1 MKEVSVKRGHDDREP
16 EPQHSATVVH
26 FENRV
31 WIIGHSVL
39 IPFCGSDRNGASDV
53 ASKVLINWIGLM
65 DTRTGFFQL
74 VSAVVGLSVGVGVMT
89 ATVLLGV
96 AALLQ

>member
-1 MKEVSVKRGHDDREP
+1 VR
-16 EPQHSATVVH
+16 H

-31 WIIGHSVL
+31 SIISHCDA
-39 IPFCGSDRNGASDV
+39 IPSAENGVDHVRDV
-53 ASKVLINWIGLM
+53 ASKVLSTTVGLM
-65 DTRTGFFQL
+65 ETRTGFLQL
-74 VSAVVGLSVGVGVMT
+74 VSEVVGLSVGVGVVT

>member
-1 MKEVSVKRGHDDREP
+1 
-16 EPQHSATVVH
+16 VVH

-31 WIIGHSVL
+31 SIIGQSVRVL
-39 IPFCGSDRNGASDV
+39 FSEKRAAGFRKPGIKGATNERRD
-53 ASKVLINWIGLM
+53 M
-65 DTRTGFFQL
+65 ETRTGFLQL
-74 VSAVVGLSVGVGVMT
+74 ISAVVGLSVGVGVMT

>member
-1 MKEVSVKRGHDDREP
+1 LRR
-16 EPQHSATVVH
+16 A
-26 FENRV
+26 
-31 WIIGHSVL
+31 L
-39 IPFCGSDRNGASDV
+39 GALRSL
-53 ASKVLINWIGLM
+53 ASKVLLPKTEIM
-65 DTRTGFFQL
+65 EMRTGFFQL

>member
-1 MKEVSVKRGHDDREP
+1 MVLWVMVEIMK
-16 EPQHSATVVH
+16 
-26 FENRV
+26 
-31 WIIGHSVL
+31 
-39 IPFCGSDRNGASDV
+39 
-53 ASKVLINWIGLM
+53 M
-65 DTRTGFFQL
+65 RTGFFQL

>member
-1 MKEVSVKRGHDDREP
+1 MSAFTSRKRSS
-16 EPQHSATVVH
+16 Q
-26 FENRV
+26 
-31 WIIGHSVL
+31 VL
-39 IPFCGSDRNGASDV
+39 KYGIKGAF
-53 ASKVLINWIGLM
+53 AGCRIM
-65 DTRTGFFQL
+65 EARTGFLQL

>member
-1 MKEVSVKRGHDDREP
+1 MVCHC
-16 EPQHSATVVH
+16 
-26 FENRV
+26 ENGV
-31 WIIGHSVL
+31 WIIAHGVA
-39 IPFCGSDRNGASDV
+39 IPFGDSRLRHARDM
-53 ASKVLINWIGLM
+53 ASKVLSTMVGLM
-65 DTRTGFFQL
+65 ETRTGFLQL